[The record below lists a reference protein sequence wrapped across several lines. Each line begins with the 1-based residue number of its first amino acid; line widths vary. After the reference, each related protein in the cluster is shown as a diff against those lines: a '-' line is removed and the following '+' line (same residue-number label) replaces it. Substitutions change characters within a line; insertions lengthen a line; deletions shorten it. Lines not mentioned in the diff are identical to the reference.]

1 MVPIAPSATM
11 TRRDNCSRNA
21 WALVVVVLVMRK
33 RSQWRSG
40 MQDCASYDFSAGG
53 PGGGSH
59 AADSRMQ
66 GQNAERSQFAE
77 RSQLPA
83 PWGQRNLLHLRKR
96 RNKHADASHGPRHR

>member
-21 WALVVVVLVMRK
+21 WALVVVVLVMRQ

-53 PGGGSH
+53 P
-59 AADSRMQ
+59 AAAPMQ
-66 GQNAERSQFAE
+66 PIRGCRGKMPNEANLRNEANFRHTLGTTKSATPSQKKKQA
-77 RSQLPA
+77 
-83 PWGQRNLLHLRKR
+83 
-96 RNKHADASHGPRHR
+96 